1 MTHEPTAGGIGELP
15 PPVGPP
21 VARPRRPRIWILVA
35 GGWVALC
42 WLLLI
47 LSAVTA
53 DIGGVL
59 LAIVA
64 MLPVSLWWRFRYWR
78 KKETPF
84 YGAGYTYE
92 EETTYLVETGKYGEY
107 TPEGNLSAIVTEHD
121 AVRGTVTR
129 ANPQWGK
136 RALGSMIAG
145 FIFPMRDALRE
156 LRGARGGG
164 PAAAPPP
171 S

>member
-1 MTHEPTAGGIGELP
+1 MAHDPTAGGIGELP

-35 GGWVALC
+35 GGWMALC

-53 DIGGVL
+53 DVGGVL
-59 LAIVA
+59 LAFVA
-64 MLPVSLWWRFRYWR
+64 MLPVSFIWRFRYWR
-78 KKETPF
+78 RQETPF
-84 YGAGYTYE
+84 YKASRTYE
-92 EETTYLVETGKYGEY
+92 EQTSY
-107 TPEGNLSAIVTEHD
+107 TVEHD
-121 AVRGTVTR
+121 YMEIGPDDERYAEKRYETVRGPTVTKE
-129 ANPQWGK
+129 AAELDKQVAGVW
-136 RALGSMIAG
+136 IAG

-156 LRGARGGG
+156 LRAARGGG
-164 PAAAPPP
+164 PA